1 MSVDYK
7 VLNKFLDIDSLE
19 LEYHRVTNNIN
30 DVDIEDGVEV
40 SIGDMCVLNIGGGGI
55 GGSTPLDQLFA
66 AIKHNEDHESYID
79 EAIAEAIAPL
89 STKDRTA
96 DPLDNYFIGQN

>member
-1 MSVDYK
+1 MIPSD
-7 VLNKFLDIDSLE
+7 FQDTISC
-19 LEYHRVTNNIN
+19 
-30 DVDIEDGVEV
+30 DIEDGVEV

-66 AIKHNEDHESYID
+66 AIKHNEDHELYID

-89 STKDRTA
+89 STKERTA